1 MRYYEGGGQPPQQ
14 GQPSPADIIAAYIQ
28 ANGLGQKEAEQI
40 YKSFS
45 QMSPEDKQMF
55 LQNIMQEMQETAQ
68 QQAPQQEEMQE
79 QPMGA
84 MPDGQQ
90 AMMVGGIPIF
100 TRGYP
105 GYKGE
110 SGYDPMRQEVDD
122 LPVAPVAVPIPNPNP
137 NINPE
142 RVNYTSERVERTIPK
157 DPKGIQQFLIDNGY
171 LSEKGNGKRDKDGRF
186 IPDGIIGERTRRA
199 IADYNRDSQIDINL
213 PQVKKAVPKKGN
225 IIYVNKPVGEAVVT
239 AKRII
244 KQTPSPARESTDVR
258 RNPLADTSDLRIVD
272 NSPYIPKPLPAPVKG
287 VPASTRQY
295 SVTDGDSGMQNY
307 KTPGKPK
314 VAHQWKKTEMER
326 VINQSINEANN
337 FNSGSGNTTTDL
349 KKVGTHFGR
358 EIFLN
363 RKSGAILGRN
373 PNNGKYYA
381 PGVEVI
387 EKYTKGK

>member
-110 SGYDPMRQEVDD
+110 GGIPPDFDSFRGNGLDQAAIETMQ
-122 LPVAPVAVPIPNPNP
+122 PNPADNVVKSNVP
-137 NINPE
+137 G
-142 RVNYTSERVERTIPK
+142 VERTLPR
-157 DPKGIQQFLIDNGY
+157 DPKGVQQFLIDTGY
-171 LSEKGNGKRDKDGRF
+171 LSEKGNGKRDKDGNF
-186 IPDGIIGERTRRA
+186 IPDGIVGERTRRA
-199 IADYNRDSQIDINL
+199 IEDYNRDSLIDIDVL
-213 PQVKKAVPKKGN
+213 QGKSAKKKGN
-225 IIYVNKPVGEAVVT
+225 IVYVNKPIQETVIVG
-239 AKRII
+239 KRIPKI
-244 KQTPSPARESTDVR
+244 APSPARESTDVR
-258 RNPLADTSDLRIVD
+258 RNPLADTSNLRIVD
-272 NSPYIPKPLPAPVKG
+272 NTPYVPNPLPAPVKG

-295 SVTDGDSGMQNY
+295 SVTDGDSGMRNY

-314 VAHQWKKTEMER
+314 VPHQWKKTEMER
-326 VINQSINEANN
+326 VINQSIDEAKN

-349 KKVGTHFGR
+349 KKIGTHLGR

-363 RKSGAILGRN
+363 KKSGAVLGRN

-381 PGVEVI
+381 PAVEVI

>member
-105 GYKGE
+105 GFKGAV
-110 SGYDPMRQEVDD
+110 GYDPMRQEVDD
-122 LPVAPVAVPIPNPNP
+122 LPVASVAMPISNPNP

-142 RVNYTSERVERTIPK
+142 RVNYTPERTERTIPK
-157 DPKGIQQFLIDNGY
+157 DPKGIQQFLVDNGY

-186 IPDGIIGERTRRA
+186 VPDGIIGERTRRA
-199 IADYNRDSQIDINL
+199 IEDYNRDSQIDIS
-213 PQVKKAVPKKGN
+213 VPKSKPKLTTPKSGN
-225 IIYVNKPVGEAVVT
+225 IITVKTPTPKLVTKPE
-239 AKRII
+239 KL
-244 KQTPSPARESTDVR
+244 
-258 RNPLADTSDLRIVD
+258 NPV
-272 NSPYIPKPLPAPVKG
+272 NSPEAR
-287 VPASTRQY
+287 T
-295 SVTDGDSGMQNY
+295 VTV
-307 KTPGKPK
+307 TPGSPNTEKEIVTG
-314 VAHQWKKTEMER
+314 VAVDGM
-326 VINQSINEANN
+326 IQSSMQAKEYYNKGRNLKET
-337 FNSGSGNTTTDL
+337 GRL
-349 KKVGTHFGR
+349 KKIGQH
-358 EIFLN
+358 EMDN
-363 RKSGAILGRN
+363 ILFDPYWN
-373 PNNGKYYA
+373 T
-381 PGVEVI
+381 VI
-387 EKYTKGK
+387 ARSKK